1 VAGAL
6 VERMAAR
13 LLVFFARHAAL
24 LRPLGAAGKLQL
36 AQAPLRPV
44 PHVLRAACS
53 DFLVCILARKQ
64 AAEASV
70 LCAAAPRLL
79 LPCWGATLELRQS

>member
-36 AQAPLRPV
+36 AQARPSGLTPV
-44 PHVLRAACS
+44 ARC
-53 DFLVCILARKQ
+53 LVAHAVHSWHLKAG
-64 AAEASV
+64 EASV
-70 LCAAAPRLL
+70 LCAASARLL
-79 LPCWGATLELRQS
+79 PPCWGEARS

>member
-24 LRPLGAAGKLQL
+24 LRPLGAAGRLQL
-36 AQAPLRPV
+36 AQARPLG
-44 PHVLRAACS
+44 
-53 DFLVCILARKQ
+53 
-64 AAEASV
+64 
-70 LCAAAPRLL
+70 AAPAPPPEAGR
-79 LPCWGATLELRQS
+79 